1 MFTKTAHQA
10 RAKRLTKSFKANT
23 IHPLPYYAIRMT
35 QPASQVPFISS
46 PPPRSKQKKTHFF
59 VPAGRN
65 GRNLRHCRGEDVD
78 GVDLDERDD
87 DDDDDEEE
95 ERVETARCKPFTI
108 FSC

>member
-1 MFTKTAHQA
+1 M
-10 RAKRLTKSFKANT
+10 
-23 IHPLPYYAIRMT
+23 
-35 QPASQVPFISS
+35 
-46 PPPRSKQKKTHFF
+46 
-59 VPAGRN
+59 
-65 GRNLRHCRGEDVD
+65 D